1 MMLIERYFE
10 ALQAK
15 ISEIAAQP
23 EPIQQAAKL
32 CADTLEK
39 GGVIHIFDSGH
50 MVSSELIHRAGGLA
64 ALSALSFK
72 LEVDNLVRTRAD
84 APPNASPGISYK
96 YIEHVFESNQL
107 RAGDVLFVGSVS
119 GKTPNVIEL
128 ALQAKAHGLTV
139 IGLTSI
145 AYSSRLDPMH
155 PSGKRL
161 YEVADLVLDNH
172 APYGDAMLEVEG
184 VDYAIC
190 PASGLGAAAIM
201 WAIMA
206 GLVEEMLARGL
217 KPSVYP
223 SVNRPDGWDLLNQI
237 YADALQKG
245 Y

>member
-1 MMLIERYFE
+1 MLIERYFE

-15 ISEIAAQP
+15 ISEIAAHP
-23 EPIQQAAKL
+23 EPIQQAAKI
-32 CADTLEK
+32 CADALEN
-39 GGVIHIFDSGH
+39 GGVVHIFDSGH

-64 ALSALSFK
+64 ALSGLSFK
-72 LEVDNLVRTRAD
+72 LEVDNLVRTRA
-84 APPNASPGISYK
+84 ATPPNFGTTAPYK
-96 YIEHVFESNQL
+96 YIEHVFESDQL
-107 RAGDVLFVGSVS
+107 RAGDVLFIGSVS

-128 ALQAKAHGLTV
+128 ALQAKEHGLTV

-161 YEVADLVLDNH
+161 YEVADLVLDNR
-172 APYGDAMLEVEG
+172 APYGDAMLDVEG
-184 VDYAIC
+184 LEYAIC
-190 PASGLGAAAIM
+190 PASGMGAATIM

-217 KPSVYP
+217 KPSVFP
-223 SVNRPDGWDLLNQI
+223 SVNRPDGWDLLKQI
-237 YADALQKG
+237 YDEALQKG

>member
-1 MMLIERYFE
+1 
-10 ALQAK
+10 
-15 ISEIAAQP
+15 
-23 EPIQQAAKL
+23 
-32 CADTLEK
+32 
-39 GGVIHIFDSGH
+39 

-64 ALSALSFK
+64 ALSGLSFK

-190 PASGLGAAAIM
+190 PASGMGAAAIM

>member
-1 MMLIERYFE
+1 MLIERYFK

-190 PASGLGAAAIM
+190 PASGMGAAAIM